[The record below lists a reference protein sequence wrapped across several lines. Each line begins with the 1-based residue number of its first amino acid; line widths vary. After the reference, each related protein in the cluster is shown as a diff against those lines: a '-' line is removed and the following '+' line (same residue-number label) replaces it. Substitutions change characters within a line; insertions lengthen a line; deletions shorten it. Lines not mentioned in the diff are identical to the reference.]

1 MKFENQEKINKY
13 CKCLFDIK
21 QRIILVRN
29 HLIGELSE
37 KYLIAETEF
46 LCLQTRKILENI
58 ALMSLVANKEKYV
71 EIRKN
76 FSKDWNAKY
85 ILSDLKKINPNYF
98 PVSLKIKTNSIKL
111 ESGKLVD
118 ELIILLNV

>member
-1 MKFENQEKINKY
+1 MFANKKNIRKY
-13 CKCLFDIK
+13 CIDVISCK
-21 QRIILVRN
+21 QR
-29 HLIGELSE
+29 
-37 KYLIAETEF
+37 
-46 LCLQTRKILENI
+46 
-58 ALMSLVANKEKYV
+58 KYV